1 MQAYLWLHSIRA
13 PVLWHPPLPWPSS
26 GKTKLREDWGPHPS
40 LYTVRPQASFSSSG
54 MGSGSLY
61 PTRRDEEQLEKPSCS
76 QDCPTPWPRHLGKCI
91 PLRSPVTGS
100 EEDMNLDHFVFL
112 ANMWAGVLKQPA
124 ETKFQ
129 YFINTSG
136 WGSEQGV
143 SCWRL
148 NSGLTLYFG
157 RNKVNDLER
166 NVKYTSP
173 VT

>member
-1 MQAYLWLHSIRA
+1 
-13 PVLWHPPLPWPSS
+13 
-26 GKTKLREDWGPHPS
+26 
-40 LYTVRPQASFSSSG
+40 
-54 MGSGSLY
+54 
-61 PTRRDEEQLEKPSCS
+61 
-76 QDCPTPWPRHLGKCI
+76 
-91 PLRSPVTGS
+91 
-100 EEDMNLDHFVFL
+100 MNLDHFVFL
-112 ANMWAGVLKQPA
+112 ANMQAGVLKQPA

-129 YFINTSG
+129 YFINTRG

-143 SCWRL
+143 SFLCL